1 MTNSK
6 ENDWLLNRASNPT
19 FSISDFKAVG
29 LDATNTSLEDA
40 SVYKNIPQIRDNPA
54 FQTDGKFDEAK
65 FDSIYKYMAETYNQ
79 LADESYQEDILT
91 QATFHRDNIFADPEQ
106 RRKGPDIYLS
116 KEANPLRQKR
126 GIRRLNLLDAPTL
139 SMDEVA
145 QTQKV
150 LANPVD
156 VANGAKPIWHDSP
169 NDSFW
174 TDFWDTRVMAQWDED
189 GEHIDPI
196 SGEKVQHKK
205 GDLKLN
211 ENGTYYYEN
220 LNGRDVY
227 GRRVLSKLN
236 TLTTDGSAINK
247 YDFFDSDG
255 LDKSLVGSIARNA
268 VEIIPMLIPG
278 ISPWYIG
285 TRIALETTK
294 VLATLGKVFTGSDNK
309 FLSSVEGFT
318 KSLEPTTSEY
328 GQNNAWS
335 MENFVNLAG
344 DVFRQ
349 LYEQR
354 WIFKYAPA
362 IFRGENMATES
373 AQMKKLEEFQS
384 KYMNLDSYLKAKS
397 AIEKTGDLK
406 YLEELKAVNILKAQS
421 ELENY
426 MKSYNKIGEV
436 LSKAYM
442 TSITVQDAYGEAKEQ
457 GATDLEAALLT
468 LGYAAGE
475 YAIINSKLGEW
486 ILPELRMDKEQMRQV
501 VKTLTE
507 GSRKVIDNG
516 SKVQKAEWAKKIFKM
531 GKDIA
536 QANYS
541 VGKSGLKATA
551 ANALGEG
558 IEEVSE
564 EVLYDFAKSVTNL
577 GMWLAG
583 SDTQPLQAWDN
594 MLDRYGMSF
603 VGGMLGGAMFDAVPN
618 LRAARQLGQM
628 NNQQAMQQLVY
639 LARNGKMN
647 DFLKEVNKMELG
659 NKYLSATKMTE
670 GIDGKKIWAQGTD
683 TDNQDIA
690 AKSEIR
696 RIAKFVSDTLSAQG
710 ATISDDSFLDT
721 QTLNDLRFAALKNST
736 VATSYLQDYNSICEK
751 IVTLT
756 NQLNSLG
763 GTQERMENGG
773 PTDKQ
778 VREGGDEASKAKR
791 SELEAELKQAL
802 ERKEAYMKGDLA
814 PQFIYDALFEMSTAV
829 SSAYMAPTLIQYA
842 ENKTGKKVTD
852 IPKKE
857 LEEISK
863 EYEGWKNSGFKDA
876 VRVAASIHKSI
887 AKTVAPLFQ
896 NHSLKYYE
904 NVDEELNNT
913 LGALQAGLN
922 SFTKNLNNQ
931 MDSEKFMG
939 KMSWYNMDASLIT
952 LTPLVASL
960 GSESEVQTLNSILN
974 TPVTE
979 NYTEDIR
986 RTQLSKF
993 LNNFLLSHIDAIVK
1007 PIVKQGYINPEIK
1020 RTLTETLNS
1029 AYWYFNDQAEFYD
1042 DSEGWMNATKMEEAK
1057 AQINS
1062 LKHSNIAELL
1072 DQFSLSTTDSDIKI
1086 SKLLEDVTISLKDNM
1101 DNLSDFNLNEERLNQ
1116 IKEALSIINI
1126 FKAQLLSARVDNADL
1141 SNLYGMNVTINELDS
1156 EANLAEIQSN
1166 VADAMMQDLESIELR
1181 LQTFQKIIAT
1191 NNAQKL
1197 TEQTRTA
1204 SNKNIIVYDRIKKFV
1219 MNIPDDWSGK
1229 VEFQGVLSSL
1239 SKLEEISASRKL
1251 SLNKE
1256 EKSQVELEMIKLDD
1270 AIYDFFKAN
1279 EDKVKDP
1286 ELLSKVINTENFNLL
1301 PESDEIEVLNSKSTS
1316 IDDNAMVWYIASR
1329 AAMRASDFYSEYRT
1343 IISDKIAPVPTQELA
1358 TYLGYTSILN
1368 GKVIDSF
1375 CESVNIALTKFAENS
1390 SDAELD
1396 NKYGILKDGVL
1407 DSRVAPRFS
1416 RVTLIEGIPG
1426 SGKTTGVFNN
1436 IIVLLKKYHPEVL
1449 KNVWIGHTTED
1460 NANNLKKD
1468 LDIASAVALDR
1479 EHLMKRVSQEWSDFA
1494 NYPKVR
1500 AGDVDTTLE
1509 KVKAEE
1515 IVSNVPDGDIYFDDK
1530 NITRSSFK
1538 VNEISDPPS
1547 FILIDEVSRYSVIDL
1562 DLINRFAQ
1570 KYGIPVI
1577 VAGDFDQSKMT
1588 GRHLIN
1594 LKGTYVKN
1602 IIQLSRN
1609 NFIRCPKLGVSM
1621 RSNNNQVAIN
1631 LSTIRV
1637 NKSKLRNGS
1646 YNSSL
1651 PFHYYQDDSGIYGT
1665 KIYNSRNTSNPL
1677 SYSIELVK
1685 KDIDLMI
1692 STMKPGEK
1700 IGFMYYDTD
1709 TEIYKLL
1716 SSATY
1721 KDKINFMESN
1731 SSQGLEG
1738 RYYII
1743 DDSADLENEEY
1754 WDDFYT
1760 GVSRTVQGSIVIH
1773 NKPVYR
1779 TSNSDFL
1786 ESIQDT
1792 STSVN
1797 ELSKDGIKSFSEERR
1812 AILNNLPID
1821 GKPTVLSSREKDN
1834 TVPTVT
1840 VTPEVGLTSE
1850 TVTTVTDDGTK
1861 EEVIITNN
1869 GLPTDEDIRSKTQA
1883 SNEEP
1888 TPPPPPAVEV
1898 TNVSGKKSESIL
1910 NLLMYTFPTFESGA
1924 MFDDKGNLVVT
1935 EENEKR
1941 LDSYYGLNKLSGIAK
1956 NKESFDKMIGNLRSI
1971 IFSTPDKAELTKKI
1985 KTLLRLGNNAYCT
1998 FAFKSSAAKF
2008 NNKDWG
2014 RFKKFASET
2023 LSYIFSDDTGSD
2035 KVKLKTLSIII
2046 GEGDTDVLEL
2056 PIAIFPNPLTLF
2068 KNDKFKLVRDEYNEI
2083 TRRNPDMSSY
2093 QKFEELI
2100 KFIQANPSIEGGDAL
2115 INFFKVYNFNSNGVF
2130 YIDDANWTLANGLKS
2145 QGPTMT
2151 NKLKGYDY
2159 EYNNELKF
2167 DGKWI
2172 TLDELSKVPGRSMSK
2187 VKISP
2192 KGVYSFSGKTVNFV
2206 KPGHPY
2212 ILVSDDIMLRDA
2224 QLEEYYYKQ
2233 LEDESIEKKVKL
2245 IYVVPPKAPI
2255 KGYFDNLLNIVS
2267 GNKNFIKRI
2276 GNDFTAYR
2284 IVNILSSQPEFENS
2298 DLNYNNTAYPGIM
2311 KIIGRLNAVEG
2322 DTKAQMEILNE
2333 EVDIKGLNKGITARL
2348 ALQNYLLSMVYPP
2361 NADNT
2366 NRVFKEA
2373 NLSSIEKILEQN
2385 KITGIF
2391 YNIQYDKNSS
2401 STITLD
2407 AVYDNGSYTIDN
2419 IPFMVNGK
2427 IESPAFYGDVSP
2439 ILKSIVDKITENG
2452 SFLGSRDSARYLAG
2466 NSRIGGE
2473 IVPTTESILKGMNI
2487 ITSKSVQSEPEFD
2500 VKAISNLPKDQI
2512 LDLLKKTNH
2521 LVVPIGDTVYVS
2533 KKSNNLDVTN
2543 AVISDIS
2550 NISLNSHKFTLTL
2563 GNETYNGE
2571 LDLFQNEATL
2581 TKVASADTGT
2591 PLTQF
2596 AVTSIKEIAMYREIL
2611 DIFKFISL
2619 NKVKNARGIEEF
2631 NTAVN
2636 SLRVT
2641 PKILNEMRA
2650 EVDNFEGEQQ
2660 TLLKNLV
2667 DFLQSKIDEKARLNT
2682 TDNSCPIQ
2690 IKIKF

>member
-6 ENDWLLNRASNPT
+6 ENDWLLNRVSNPT

-91 QATFHRDNIFADPEQ
+91 QATFHRDNIFVDPEQ

-278 ISPWYIG
+278 ISPWYMG
-285 TRIALETTK
+285 TRMALETTK

-328 GQNNAWS
+328 GQNNTWS

-442 TSITVQDAYGEAKEQ
+442 TGITVQDAYGEAKEQ

-516 SKVQKAEWAKKIFKM
+516 SKVQKAEWAKKIFKI

-541 VGKSGLKATA
+541 VGKSGLKAIA

-639 LARNGKMN
+639 MARNGKMN
-647 DFLKEVNKMELG
+647 DFLKLVNKMELG

-931 MDSEKFMG
+931 MDSEEFMG
-939 KMSWYNMDASLIT
+939 MMSEYNMDASLTT

-960 GSESEVQTLNSILN
+960 GSESEVQTLSSILN

-979 NYTEDIR
+979 DYTEAIKK
-986 RTQLSKF
+986 TQLSKF

-1042 DSEGWMNATKMEEAK
+1042 DSEGWMNAAKMEEAK

-1086 SKLLEDVTISLKDNM
+1086 SKLLEDVTISLKDSM
-1101 DNLSDFNLNEERLNQ
+1101 DNLSDFNLNNERLDQ

-1197 TEQTRTA
+1197 AEQTRTA
-1204 SNKNIIVYDRIKKFV
+1204 NNKNIIVYDRIKKFA

-1286 ELLSKVINTENFNLL
+1286 ELLSKVINTDNFSLISPN
-1301 PESDEIEVLNSKSTS
+1301 EAILNSDSKY

-1329 AAMRASDFYSEYRT
+1329 AAVRASDFYSEYRT
-1343 IISDKIAPVPTQELA
+1343 IISDKIAPIPTQELA
-1358 TYLGYTSILN
+1358 TYLGYASILN
-1368 GKVIDSF
+1368 GGVIDNFCNAVNTSLKKWAESF
-1375 CESVNIALTKFAENS
+1375 KNDDELQESTRYTDDKGNS
-1390 SDAELD
+1390 YKVEHIS
-1396 NKYGILKDGVL
+1396 KDFIL
-1407 DSRVAPRFS
+1407 DSSVSPRFS
-1416 RVTLIEGIPG
+1416 RVTFIEGIPG

-1449 KNVWIGHTTED
+1449 KSVWIGHATEES
-1460 NANNLKKD
+1460 AGNLKKD
-1468 LDIASAVALDR
+1468 LNLDSAVALDKNK
-1479 EHLMKRVSQEWSDFA
+1479 LMTKVSTEWKSFESYKKDANGHAVIDDSDVFLDDD
-1494 NYPKVR
+1494 NIVR
-1500 AGDVDTTLE
+1500 SAL
-1509 KVKAEE
+1509 K
-1515 IVSNVPDGDIYFDDK
+1515 I
-1530 NITRSSFK
+1530 
-1538 VNEISDPPS
+1538 NEISEAPS
-1547 FILIDEVSRYSVIDL
+1547 LILIDEVSRYTTLDM
-1562 DLINRFAQ
+1562 DLINKFAQ

-1577 VAGDFDQSKMT
+1577 VAGDFDQSRAVGT
-1588 GRHLIN
+1588 HTIN
-1594 LKGTYVKN
+1594 YKGASLTNYVE
-1602 IIQLSRN
+1602 LSRN
-1609 NFIRCPKLGVSM
+1609 NFIRTPKLGVSM
-1621 RSNNNQVAIN
+1621 RANNNQVVQN
-1631 LSTIRV
+1631 LNLIRPILK
-1637 NKSKLRNGS
+1637 NLRTANYS
-1646 YNSSL
+1646 DDIPL
-1651 PFHYYQDDSGIYGT
+1651 HYYQDDSGLYGT
-1665 KIYNSRNTSNPL
+1665 KVYSNGNNRAIPC
-1677 SYSIELVK
+1677 SMELIK

-1700 IGFMYYDTD
+1700 VGFIYYDTD

-1721 KDKINFMESN
+1721 KDKVDFKQGDT
-1731 SSQGLEG
+1731 SQGLEG

-1743 DDSADLENEEY
+1743 DDSGSLGSEKYWSDL
-1754 WDDFYT
+1754 YT
-1760 GVSRTVQGSIVIH
+1760 GISRALQGSIVIH
-1773 NKPVYR
+1773 SKADYGSAG
-1779 TSNSDFL
+1779 TSNQMY
-1786 ESIQDT
+1786 SIQDI

-1812 AILNNLPID
+1812 TILNNLPID

-1924 MFDDKGNLVVT
+1924 VFDDKGNLVVT

-1985 KTLLRLGNNAYCT
+1985 KTLLRLGDNAYCT

-2014 RFKKFASET
+2014 RFKKSASET
-2023 LSYIFSDDTGSD
+2023 LSYIFSDDAGSD

-2452 SFLGSRDSARYLAG
+2452 SFLGSRDNARYLAG

-2512 LDLLKKTNH
+2512 IDLLKKTNH
-2521 LVVPIGDTVYVS
+2521 LVIPIGGTVYVS

-2581 TKVASADTGT
+2581 TKVASANTGT

>member
-1 MTNSK
+1 MANSK
-6 ENDWLLNRASNPT
+6 ENDWLLNRVSNPT
-19 FSISDFKAVG
+19 FSISDFKEVG
-29 LDATNTSLEDA
+29 LNATNTSLEDA
-40 SVYKNIPQIRDNPA
+40 NVYKNIPQIRDNPV

-65 FDSIYKYMAETYNQ
+65 FDNIYKYMAETYNQ
-79 LADESYQEDILT
+79 LADDSYQEDILSQT
-91 QATFHRDNIFADPEQ
+91 TFHRDNIFAEPEQ

-116 KEANPLRQKR
+116 REANPLRQKR

-139 SMDEVA
+139 SMDEAA

-150 LANPVD
+150 LANPID
-156 VANGAKPIWHDSP
+156 VEKGAKPIWHESP

-196 SGEKVQHKK
+196 SGEKVKHKK
-205 GDLKLN
+205 GEFKLN

-227 GRRVLSKLN
+227 GRKVLSKLN
-236 TLTTDGSAINK
+236 TLTTDGSTINK

-255 LDKSLVGSIARNA
+255 IDKSVAGSITKNA
-268 VEIIPMLIPG
+268 LSIIPMLVPG

-285 TRIALETTK
+285 TRIALETSK

-328 GQNNAWS
+328 GQNNTWS
-335 MENFVNLAG
+335 VENFINLAG
-344 DVFRQ
+344 DVFKQ

-362 IFRGENMATES
+362 LFKGGDVMNES
-373 AQMKKLEEFQS
+373 TQVKKLKEFQN
-384 KYMNLDSYLKAKS
+384 KYVNLDSYLKIQKS
-397 AIEKTGDLK
+397 AKNELELAK
-406 YLEELKAVNILKAQS
+406 YLEELKAVNMLKAQND
-421 ELENY
+421 LENY
-426 MKSYNKIGEV
+426 MKGYNKIGEV

-501 VKTLTE
+501 ISTLSKGARKT
-507 GSRKVIDNG
+507 IDNG
-516 SKVQKAEWAKKIFKM
+516 SKVQKVEWAKKIFKI

-583 SDTQPLQAWDN
+583 SDTKPLQAWDN

-603 VGGMLGGAMFDAVPN
+603 VGGMMGGAMFDALPN

-628 NNQQAMQQLVY
+628 NDEQAMQQLIY
-639 LARNGKMN
+639 FARNGKMN
-647 DFLKEVNKMELG
+647 DFLKEVNKMQLG
-659 NKYLSATKMTE
+659 NKYLSAVKMTE

-683 TDNQDIA
+683 SDNQDVA

-696 RIAKFVSDTLSAQG
+696 RIAKFVTDTLSAQG
-710 ATISDDSFLDT
+710 ATISDNSFLDT
-721 QTLNDLRFAALKNST
+721 QTLNDLRFAALKKST
-736 VATSYLQDYNSICEK
+736 VAASYLQDYNSVCEK

-756 NQLNSLG
+756 NQLNNLG

-778 VREGGDEASKAKR
+778 VRENGDEASKAKR

-802 ERKEAYMKGDLA
+802 ERKEAYMNGDLA

-829 SSAYMAPTLIQYA
+829 SGAYMAPTLIQYA
-842 ENKTGKKVTD
+842 ENKTGKKVTE
-852 IPKKE
+852 IPKNE

-876 VRVAASIHKSI
+876 VRIAASIHKSI

-904 NVDEELNNT
+904 SINEELRNT
-913 LGALQAGLN
+913 LGVLQSSLNNYAKELN
-922 SFTKNLNNQ
+922 SQ
-931 MDSEKFMG
+931 RDSEKFLNTV
-939 KMSWYNMDASLIT
+939 KESTLNSLP
-952 LTPLVASL
+952 LVVTPLVTTL
-960 GSESEVQTLNSILN
+960 GSENDIQTLNHIIN
-974 TPVTE
+974 TPITE
-979 NYTEDIR
+979 NYTNDIKYE
-986 RTQLSKF
+986 QLNKF
-993 LNNFLLSHIDAIVK
+993 LSNFLVSHINAIID

-1020 RTLTETLNS
+1020 RPLIDTLNA
-1029 AYWYFNDQAEFYD
+1029 AYWYFNDQAEFNGD
-1042 DSEGWMNATKMEEAK
+1042 EDGWLNATKMEEAK
-1057 AQINS
+1057 ARINT
-1062 LKHSNIAELL
+1062 LQHSNISELL

-1086 SKLLEDVTISLKDNM
+1086 SKLLENAEATLKGASI
-1101 DNLSDFNLNEERLNQ
+1101 SDFSLGNEELDQ

-1141 SNLYGMNVTINELDS
+1141 SNLYGMNTTINELDS
-1156 EANLAEIQSN
+1156 EANLAEIPSYI
-1166 VADAMMQDLESIELR
+1166 ADAMMQDLETIELR
-1181 LQTFQKIIAT
+1181 LQTFQKIVET

-1197 TEQTRTA
+1197 AEQTKTA
-1204 SNKNIIVYDRIKKFV
+1204 NNKNILIYNRIKQFIT
-1219 MNIPDDWSGK
+1219 NIPDDWSGK
-1229 VEFQGVLSSL
+1229 VEFQGVISGL
-1239 SKLEEISASRKL
+1239 SKLEEMSSSNKISLDKQER
-1251 SLNKE
+1251 E
-1256 EKSQVELEMIKLDD
+1256 QVELEIIKLDD

-1286 ELLSKVINTENFNLL
+1286 DLLSKIINPNNFNLI
-1301 PESDEIEVLNSKSTS
+1301 SINDEVEVLGPKSTS
-1316 IDDNAMVWYIASR
+1316 IDDNAIVWYLASR
-1329 AAMRASDFYSEYRT
+1329 AAVKASDFYTEYRT
-1343 IISDKIAPVPTQELA
+1343 IISDKIAPIPTQELA
-1358 TYLGYTSILN
+1358 TYLGYASILN
-1368 GKVIDSF
+1368 GEVIENF
-1375 CESVNIALTKFAENS
+1375 CSAVNTSLKKYTESV
-1390 SDAELD
+1390 SDAEWKNL
-1396 NKYGILKDGVL
+1396 YGGKILKSHIL
-1407 DSRVAPRFS
+1407 DSLVAPRFA
-1416 RVTLIEGIPG
+1416 RVAFIEGIPG

-1436 IIVLLKKYHPEVL
+1436 LILLLKKYHPEVL
-1449 KNVWIGHTTED
+1449 KNVWIVHATED
-1460 NANNLKKD
+1460 SAKNLAKD
-1468 LDIASAVALDR
+1468 LNLDSAVALDR
-1479 EHLMKRVSQEWSDFA
+1479 EHYMKRISQEWKDFKD
-1494 NYPKVR
+1494 YPQKPSKE
-1500 AGDVDTTLE
+1500 VDKDSE
-1509 KVKAEE
+1509 DNEMVS
-1515 IVSNVPDGDIYFDDK
+1515 IVDNDIYFDDD
-1530 NITRSSFK
+1530 NITRSNFK
-1538 VNEISDPPS
+1538 INEISEAPS
-1547 FILIDEVSRYSVIDL
+1547 LILIDEVSRHTVVDMDL
-1562 DLINRFAQ
+1562 TNRFSQ
-1570 KYGIPVI
+1570 KYGTPII
-1577 VAGDFDQSKMT
+1577 TAGDFDQSRAV
-1588 GRHLIN
+1588 GRHLIEF
-1594 LKGTYVKN
+1594 KGKN
-1602 IIQLSRN
+1602 VRNTIQLARRN
-1609 NFIRCPKLGVSM
+1609 FVRCSKLGVSM
-1621 RSNNNQVAIN
+1621 RANNNQVDTN
-1631 LSTIRV
+1631 LKFLRSILQ
-1637 NKSKLRNGS
+1637 KLRNNN
-1646 YNSSL
+1646 YSL
-1651 PFHYYQDDSGIYGT
+1651 EIPLHYYQDESGIYGT
-1665 KIYNSRNTSNPL
+1665 KVYNTKSSGALP
-1677 SYSIELVK
+1677 YSIELVK
-1685 KDIDLMI
+1685 KDIDLMVN
-1692 STMKPGEK
+1692 SMKPGEK
-1700 IGFMYYDTD
+1700 IGFIYYDTD

-1716 SSATY
+1716 FNATY
-1721 KDKINFMESN
+1721 KDKIDFKQGN
-1731 SSQGLEG
+1731 SSQGLES

-1743 DDSADLENEEY
+1743 DDSADLEYEDY
-1754 WDDFYT
+1754 WSDLYT
-1760 GVSRTVQGSIVIH
+1760 GISRAMQGSIVIH
-1773 NKPVYR
+1773 NKPLYGKAG
-1779 TSNSDFL
+1779 NSDFL
-1786 ESIQDT
+1786 NCLQDN
-1792 STSVN
+1792 STNVS
-1797 ELSKDGIKSFSEERR
+1797 ELSKDGIKVFSEERR
-1812 AILNNLPID
+1812 TILNNLPID

-1840 VTPEVGLTSE
+1840 VAPEVGLTSE

-1924 MFDDKGNLVVT
+1924 VFDDKGNLVVT

-1941 LDSYYGLNKLSGIAK
+1941 LDNYYGLNKLSGIAK

-1971 IFSTPDKAELTKKI
+1971 IFSTPDRAELTKKI
-1985 KTLLRLGNNAYCT
+1985 KTLLRLGDNAYCT

-2014 RFKKFASET
+2014 RFKKSASET

-2192 KGVYSFSGKTVNFV
+2192 KGVYSFSGKTVNFA

-2311 KIIGRLNAVEG
+2311 KIIRRLNAVEG

-2333 EVDIKGLNKGITARL
+2333 KVDIKGLNKGITARL

-2373 NLSSIEKILEQN
+2373 NLNSIEKILEQN
-2385 KITGIF
+2385 RITGIF

-2401 STITLD
+2401 STIALD
-2407 AVYDNGSYTIDN
+2407 AVYDNGSHTIDN

-2427 IESPAFYGDVSP
+2427 IESPAFYGDVNP
-2439 ILKSIVDKITENG
+2439 ILKSIVDKITKNG
-2452 SFLGSRDSARYLAG
+2452 SFLGSRDNARYLAG

-2512 LDLLKKTNH
+2512 IDLLKKTNH
-2521 LVVPIGDTVYVS
+2521 LVVPIGATVYVS